1 MKTSLRTLTLVVL
14 LSALPALAAGPVVLE
29 FDCHTKSMPRLQA
42 FARDAG
48 LADAGQAAAE
58 RRTVRHQLVRAC
70 QRGADRVHLVRI
82 DGAGDEG
89 RWLVQR

>member
-1 MKTSLRTLTLVVL
+1 MNTSLRALTLVAL

-29 FDCHTKSMPRLQA
+29 FDCHSKTMPRLQA

-48 LADAGQAAAE
+48 LADAGQAAAQ

-70 QRGADRVHLVRI
+70 QLGADRVHLVRI
-82 DGAGDEG
+82 DGAGDDA
-89 RWLVQR
+89 RRLVQR

>member
-1 MKTSLRTLTLVVL
+1 MKTSLRALTLVAL

-29 FDCHTKSMPRLQA
+29 FDCHTKAMPRLQA
-42 FARDAG
+42 FASDAG
-48 LADAGQAAAE
+48 LADAGQAADQ

-70 QRGADRVHLVRI
+70 RGGADRVRLVRI
-82 DGAGDEG
+82 DDAGDQG